1 MVDEFEQ
8 IEKTIFAVK
17 TTVGQEKNCADM
29 IANRV
34 RKGYGRIYSILSPET
49 LRGYILVEAQSHE
62 DVEIATHAVPHVK
75 GVVNG
80 STFVADIDHFLV
92 PKPAVSGISEGDLVE
107 LVAGPFRGEKA
118 KVIRIDGTKE
128 EITVEL
134 MEALV
139 PIPVTVRGDHVRVLK
154 EAGD

>member
-1 MVDEFEQ
+1 MVDEVERAV
-8 IEKTIFAVK
+8 FAVK
-17 TTVGQEKNCADM
+17 TTVGQEKSCADM
-29 IANRV
+29 IANRA
-34 RKGYGRIYSILSPET
+34 RKGHGRIFAILSPEA

-62 DVEIATHAVPHVK
+62 DVEIATHAIPHMK
-75 GVVNG
+75 GVVDG
-80 STFVADIDHFLV
+80 STPVDEIDHFLI
-92 PKPAVSGISEGDLVE
+92 PKPAVSGLSEGDLVE

-118 KVIRIDGTKE
+118 RVIRIDSTKE

-154 EAGD
+154 EVGS